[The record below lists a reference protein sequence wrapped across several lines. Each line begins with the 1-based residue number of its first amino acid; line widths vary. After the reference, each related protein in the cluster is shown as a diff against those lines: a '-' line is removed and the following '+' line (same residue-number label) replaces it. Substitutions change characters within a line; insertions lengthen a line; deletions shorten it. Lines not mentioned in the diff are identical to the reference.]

1 VSQQSTEE
9 DQQSTEGRELVVS
22 YLFLRRAVGWIA
34 ILLPIVLL
42 AGNLISSAA
51 SPPESM
57 SGYYYTDMRN
67 IFVGSLCA
75 LGVFLVA
82 YNGYDD
88 VDRWVTTTAGLGAI
102 GVAFCP
108 TKPAV
113 CLVGAVACPPPS
125 VRQLSTSQTWV
136 GDIHLGFAL
145 LAFLMLG
152 LMALRFAK
160 TGKTPPGLG
169 WAGQLRYGLGFG
181 PPAAGPPA
189 AGSPTAGQPATGQ
202 PATGQPAA
210 GLPRDS
216 AADTVIYR
224 VSGITVFACV
234 LLAILANLLP
244 ASVNA
249 SWRLLFIFEA
259 VAVVA
264 FGVSWFAKGH
274 TIAGIQAL
282 MQRGATAAKTTAAAR
297 ALEDHR

>member
-1 VSQQSTEE
+1 MSE
-9 DQQSTEGRELVVS
+9 QSTEGKQLVVS

-42 AGNLISSAA
+42 AGNLITSAA

-82 YNGYDD
+82 YNGYDN
-88 VDRWVTTTAGLGAI
+88 VDRWVTTIAGLGAI

-113 CLVGAVACPPPS
+113 CLIGAAACPPPS
-125 VRQLSTSQTWV
+125 VRQLSTHQTVV

-145 LAFLMLG
+145 VAFLMLG

-160 TGKTPPGLG
+160 TGPTPSGLG
-169 WAGQLRYGLGFG
+169 WAGRLRYGLGFG
-181 PPAAGPPA
+181 PPAPGGPA
-189 AGSPTAGQPATGQ
+189 AGRPAGPL
-202 PATGQPAA
+202 AA
-210 GLPRDS
+210 GPPRDS
-216 AADTVIYR
+216 AAGTVIYR

-274 TIAGIQAL
+274 TIAGIAAL
-282 MQRGATAAKTTAAAR
+282 MHRGATAAKTTAAAR

>member
-1 VSQQSTEE
+1 VSQQSTEGK
-9 DQQSTEGRELVVS
+9 QLVVS

-34 ILLPIVLL
+34 IFLPIVLL

-88 VDRWVTTTAGLGAI
+88 VDRWVTTIAGLGAI

-113 CLVGAVACPPPS
+113 CVAGAAACPAPS
-125 VRQLSTSQTWV
+125 VRQLAIHQTVV

-160 TGKTPPGLG
+160 TGPTPSGQGLV
-169 WAGQLRYGLGFG
+169 GQLRYGLGFG
-181 PPAAGPPA
+181 PPD
-189 AGSPTAGQPATGQ
+189 AGQ
-202 PATGQPAA
+202 
-210 GLPRDS
+210 PRDS

-264 FGVSWFAKGH
+264 FGVSWFVKGQA
-274 TIAGIQAL
+274 IAGIQAL

-297 ALEDHR
+297 ELEDHL

>member
-1 VSQQSTEE
+1 VS
-9 DQQSTEGRELVVS
+9 QQSTEGRELAVS

-51 SPPESM
+51 SPPESI

-88 VDRWVTTTAGLGAI
+88 VDQWVTTIAGLGAI

-113 CLVGAVACPPPS
+113 CVAGAVTCPAPS
-125 VRQLSTSQTWV
+125 VRQLATHQTVV

-145 LAFLMLG
+145 LAFVMLG

-160 TGKTPPGLG
+160 TGPTPSGLSFWG
-169 WAGQLRYGLGFG
+169 RLRYGLGFG
-181 PPAAGPPA
+181 PPAAG
-189 AGSPTAGQPATGQ
+189 Q
-202 PATGQPAA
+202 
-210 GLPRDS
+210 PRDS

-264 FGVSWFAKGH
+264 FGVSWFVKGQ
-274 TIAGIQAL
+274 TIQGIQPL
-282 MQRGATAAKTTAAAR
+282 MHRGATAARPAAAVR
-297 ALEDHR
+297 ELEEHL

>member
-1 VSQQSTEE
+1 VSE
-9 DQQSTEGRELVVS
+9 QSTEGKQLVVS

-42 AGNLISSAA
+42 VGNLISSAA

-82 YNGYDD
+82 YNGYDN
-88 VDRWVTTTAGLGAI
+88 VDRWVTSIAGLGAI

-113 CLVGAVACPPPS
+113 CVAGAVTCPPPS
-125 VRQLSTSQTWV
+125 VRQLATHQTVV

-145 LAFLMLG
+145 VAFLMLG

-160 TGKTPPGLG
+160 TGPTPAGLG
-169 WAGQLRYGLGFG
+169 WVGQLRYGLGFG
-181 PPAAGPPA
+181 APAAGAPAAGAPAAGPP
-189 AGSPTAGQPATGQ
+189 GAGQPAVG
-202 PATGQPAA
+202 A
-210 GLPRDS
+210 PRDS

>member
-1 VSQQSTEE
+1 VLP
-9 DQQSTEGRELVVS
+9 EGKQLVVS

-34 ILLPIVLL
+34 ILLPVVLL
-42 AGNLISSAA
+42 VGNLISSTA

-67 IFVGSLCA
+67 IFIGSLCA

-82 YNGYDD
+82 YNGYDN
-88 VDRWVTTTAGLGAI
+88 VDRWVTSIAGLGAI

-113 CLVGAVACPPPS
+113 CVPGAATCPAPA
-125 VRQLSTSQTWV
+125 VRQLPASQNVV

-145 LAFLMLG
+145 LAFLMLA

-160 TGKTPPGLG
+160 TGPTP
-169 WAGQLRYGLGFG
+169 AGQDFLGKLRYGLGFG
-181 PPAAGPPA
+181 APVA
-189 AGSPTAGQPATGQ
+189 
-202 PATGQPAA
+202 GQPAA
-210 GLPRDS
+210 GQPRNS
-216 AADTVIYR
+216 RADTVLYR

-259 VAVVA
+259 VAVIA
-264 FGVSWFAKGH
+264 FGVSWFVKGQ

-282 MQRGATAAKTTAAAR
+282 MQRGVAAR
-297 ALEDHR
+297 RAR

>member
-1 VSQQSTEE
+1 VSQP
-9 DQQSTEGRELVVS
+9 STEGRELVVS

-67 IFVGSLCA
+67 IFIGSLCA

-82 YNGYDD
+82 YNGYDN
-88 VDRWVTTTAGLGAI
+88 VDRWVTTIAGLGAI

-113 CLVGAVACPPPS
+113 CVAGAVACPAPS
-125 VRQLSTSQTWV
+125 VRQLATHQTVV

-145 LAFLMLG
+145 LAFVMLG

-160 TGKTPPGLG
+160 TGPTPAGLG

-181 PPAAGPPA
+181 PPAAGQPPA
-189 AGSPTAGQPATGQ
+189 AGP
-202 PATGQPAA
+202 PAA
-210 GLPRDS
+210 GAPRDP

-297 ALEDHR
+297 ALEDHL

>member
-1 VSQQSTEE
+1 VSE
-9 DQQSTEGRELVVS
+9 QSTEGKQLVVS

-67 IFVGSLCA
+67 IFIGSLCA

-82 YNGYDD
+82 YNGYYN
-88 VDRWVTTTAGLGAI
+88 VDRWVTTIAGLGAI

-113 CLVGAVACPPPS
+113 CVAGAVACPAPS
-125 VRQLSTSQTWV
+125 VRQLATHQTVV

-145 LAFLMLG
+145 LAFVMLG

-160 TGKTPPGLG
+160 TGPTPAGLG

-181 PPAAGPPA
+181 PPAAGQPPA
-189 AGSPTAGQPATGQ
+189 AGPPATG
-202 PATGQPAA
+202 A
-210 GLPRDS
+210 PRDP

-297 ALEDHR
+297 ALEDHL

>member
-1 VSQQSTEE
+1 MSE
-9 DQQSTEGRELVVS
+9 QSTEGKQLVVS

-82 YNGYDD
+82 YNGYDN
-88 VDRWVTTTAGLGAI
+88 VDRWVTTIAGLGAI

-113 CLVGAVACPPPS
+113 CVTGAVACPPPS
-125 VRQLSTSQTWV
+125 VRQLSTSQTVV

-160 TGKTPPGLG
+160 TGPTPSGLG
-169 WAGQLRYGLGFG
+169 WMGQLRYGLGFG
-181 PPAAGPPA
+181 TPAGQPAAGPP
-189 AGSPTAGQPATGQ
+189 TAGP
-202 PATGQPAA
+202 
-210 GLPRDS
+210 PRDS

-224 VSGITVFACV
+224 VSGFTVFACV

-259 VAVVA
+259 VTVVA

>member
-1 VSQQSTEE
+1 VSQQSA
-9 DQQSTEGRELVVS
+9 EGRELVVS

-34 ILLPIVLL
+34 IFLPIVLL

-82 YNGYDD
+82 YNGYDN
-88 VDRWVTTTAGLGAI
+88 VDRWVTTIAGLGAI

-113 CLVGAVACPPPS
+113 CVAGAAACPAPS
-125 VRQLSTSQTWV
+125 VRQLAIHQTVV

-160 TGKTPPGLG
+160 TGPTPSGQGLV
-169 WAGQLRYGLGFG
+169 GQLRYGLGFG
-181 PPAAGPPA
+181 PPT
-189 AGSPTAGQPATGQ
+189 TAQSNTAQ
-202 PATGQPAA
+202 
-210 GLPRDS
+210 PRDS

-264 FGVSWFAKGH
+264 FGVSWFVKGQ
-274 TIAGIQAL
+274 TIAGIHAL
-282 MQRGATAAKTTAAAR
+282 MQRGTTAAKTTAAAR
-297 ALEDHR
+297 ELEDHL

>member
-1 VSQQSTEE
+1 VSE
-9 DQQSTEGRELVVS
+9 QSTEGKQLVVS

-42 AGNLISSAA
+42 VGNLISSAA

-82 YNGYDD
+82 YNGYDN
-88 VDRWVTTTAGLGAI
+88 VDRWVTSIAGLGAI

-113 CLVGAVACPPPS
+113 CVTGAVTCPPPS
-125 VRQLSTSQTWV
+125 VRQLATHQTVV

-145 LAFLMLG
+145 VAFLMLG

-160 TGKTPPGLG
+160 TGPTPAGLG
-169 WAGQLRYGLGFG
+169 WVGQLRYGLGFG
-181 PPAAGPPA
+181 APAAGAPAAGAPAAGPP
-189 AGSPTAGQPATGQ
+189 GAGQPAVG
-202 PATGQPAA
+202 A
-210 GLPRDS
+210 PRDS

>member
-1 VSQQSTEE
+1 MSQQSTE
-9 DQQSTEGRELVVS
+9 SKALVVS

-42 AGNLISSAA
+42 VGNLISSAA

-82 YNGYDD
+82 YNGYDN
-88 VDRWVTTTAGLGAI
+88 VDRWVTTIAGLGAI

-113 CLVGAVACPPPS
+113 CLPGAATCPAPS
-125 VRQLSTSQTWV
+125 VRQLATHQTVV

-145 LAFLMLG
+145 VAFVMLG

-160 TGKTPPGLG
+160 TGPTPPGLG
-169 WAGQLRYGLGFG
+169 LAGQLRYGLGFG
-181 PPAAGPPA
+181 TPAAGTPA
-189 AGSPTAGQPATGQ
+189 AGQ
-202 PATGQPAA
+202 
-210 GLPRDS
+210 PRDS
-216 AADTVIYR
+216 ATDTVIYR

-259 VAVVA
+259 VAVIA

>member
-1 VSQQSTEE
+1 VSEPSTG
-9 DQQSTEGRELVVS
+9 GRELVVS

-82 YNGYDD
+82 YNGYDN
-88 VDRWVTTTAGLGAI
+88 VDRWVTTIAGLGAI

-113 CLVGAVACPPPS
+113 CVAGAATCPAPS
-125 VRQLSTSQTWV
+125 VRQLSTSQTVV

-152 LMALRFAK
+152 LMALRFAR
-160 TGKTPPGLG
+160 TGPTPSGQG
-169 WAGQLRYGLGFG
+169 WVGQLRYGLGFG
-181 PPAAGPPA
+181 PPVP
-189 AGSPTAGQPATGQ
+189 GQ
-202 PATGQPAA
+202 
-210 GLPRDS
+210 PRDS

-259 VAVVA
+259 LAVVA

>member
-1 VSQQSTEE
+1 VSE
-9 DQQSTEGRELVVS
+9 QSTEGKQLVVS

-34 ILLPIVLL
+34 NLLPIVLL
-42 AGNLISSAA
+42 VGNLISSAA

-82 YNGYDD
+82 YNGYDN
-88 VDRWVTTTAGLGAI
+88 VDRWVTTIAGLGAI

-113 CLVGAVACPPPS
+113 CVTGAVTCPLPS
-125 VRQLSTSQTWV
+125 VRQLATHQTVV

-160 TGKTPPGLG
+160 TGPTPSGLG
-169 WAGQLRYGLGFG
+169 LAGQIRYGLGFG
-181 PPAAGPPA
+181 QPAAGQPAAGPP
-189 AGSPTAGQPATGQ
+189 
-202 PATGQPAA
+202 
-210 GLPRDS
+210 RDA

-264 FGVSWFAKGH
+264 FGVSWFVKGQ

-282 MQRGATAAKTTAAAR
+282 MQRGTTAAKTTAAAR